1 MIRRIANTIEIVM
14 KILILGMNSQMIKIR
29 AFLLSKIW
37 KVNTFIIIKEKI
49 FINKN
54 KIKDKIKKNQF
65 KRK

>member
-54 KIKDKIKKNQF
+54 KTKDKIKKNQF

>member
-1 MIRRIANTIEIVM
+1 
-14 KILILGMNSQMIKIR
+14 MNSQMIKIR

>member
-1 MIRRIANTIEIVM
+1 
-14 KILILGMNSQMIKIR
+14 MNSQMIKIR

-65 KRK
+65 KRKQLNNRKNKRRNKV